1 MSLKVST
8 KVQTFFYICKEKQ
21 FFFVIPMLFSDK
33 KPKTCDFCLYPT
45 LWASGFKVPV

>member
-8 KVQTFFYICKEKQ
+8 KVQTFFIYAKKNNY
-21 FFFVIPMLFSDK
+21 FFAIPLLFSDK